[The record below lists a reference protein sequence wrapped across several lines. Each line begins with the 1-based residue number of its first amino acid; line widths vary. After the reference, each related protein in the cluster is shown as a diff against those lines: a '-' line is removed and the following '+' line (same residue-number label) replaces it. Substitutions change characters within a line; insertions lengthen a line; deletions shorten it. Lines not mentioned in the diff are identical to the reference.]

1 MSDKLWRED
10 FLQEA
15 WAQVRRNGGSAG
27 VDGESF
33 AHIEELGVGIWLGEL
48 ARELQDG
55 TYVPQAVRQVLI
67 PKKQPG
73 KFRPL
78 GIPCIRDRVA
88 QTAALL
94 VLAPI
99 VEADL
104 QQEQH
109 AYRPGRSAN
118 DAVNRVHSLLNS
130 GRNEVVDADLSN
142 YFGEIPHAELLRSM
156 ARRVSDGR
164 LLGLVKA
171 WLEMPVEEDSGQGGK
186 RRTNRARRERK
197 GTPQGAPISPL
208 LSNLYMRRFILGWKL
223 LGYARRFQAEIVNY
237 ADDFC
242 VLGKAP
248 AAGML
253 AVVKR
258 LMQVLKLPINA
269 RKTRCLRFP
278 PEQGERSEHLPQDQ
292 RVDIAA
298 ERTAVAGG
306 NGRTT
311 EPVHD
316 RLGEL
321 LPPGASESGIQRDRP
336 PRGPAAA
343 PVAVSEAQGE
353 VREVRAIPG
362 PAAVRRVRSRAPGA
376 DDDKPSVGEGMIC
389 TESRMRENR
398 TSGLTSGG
406 RKRDY
411 AGD

>member
-1 MSDKLWRED
+1 MR
-10 FLQEA
+10 A
-15 WAQVRRNGGSAG
+15 WQGSGGRDAG
-27 VDGESF
+27 RG
-33 AHIEELGVGIWLGEL
+33 
-48 ARELQDG
+48 
-55 TYVPQAVRQVLI
+55 QA
-67 PKKQPG
+67 
-73 KFRPL
+73 
-78 GIPCIRDRVA
+78 
-88 QTAALL
+88 
-94 VLAPI
+94 
-99 VEADL
+99 
-104 QQEQH
+104 
-109 AYRPGRSAN
+109 
-118 DAVNRVHSLLNS
+118 
-130 GRNEVVDADLSN
+130 
-142 YFGEIPHAELLRSM
+142 PHASAEATDQRT
-156 ARRVSDGR
+156 
-164 LLGLVKA
+164 
-171 WLEMPVEEDSGQGGK
+171 ED
-186 RRTNRARRERK
+186 
-197 GTPQGAPISPL
+197 P
-208 LSNLYMRRFILGWKL
+208 
-223 LGYARRFQAEIVNY
+223 
-237 ADDFC
+237 
-242 VLGKAP
+242 
-248 AAGML
+248 ML
-253 AVVKR
+253 AVPGGTDGVSGIP
-258 LMQVLKLPINA
+258 LGTQLPPDRA
-269 RKTRCLRFP
+269 RGLHRFP